1 MAVESLRPGDPCLVG
16 PHRLLGRL
24 GQGGM
29 GTVFLAVTPDDR
41 VVAVKVLR
49 DGCVDAE
56 GRRRFRRELEVLQR
70 VRGPHLV
77 EVLGGDASAVTPWI
91 VTRFVP
97 GQRLDELVAESGPLP
112 ELGLVRLGLGVALAL
127 RALHAA
133 GVVHRDL
140 TPGNVLVL
148 SGEAHVIDL
157 GLAVV
162 ADLTAVT
169 RSGMVLG
176 TAGYLA
182 PEQVLGEA
190 CNSSVDVHAWGATLA
205 LAGTGRPPYGTGRP
219 EAVLY
224 RVVHAPPDL
233 LGLAG
238 PLAALVA
245 ASLAKDAAQRPS
257 VDDIVLA
264 LEALGSRELVSV
276 SSGPQVLRTGSVP
289 AAEVG
294 VPGCLAPAV
303 PSTEVLHAGATGV
316 PGQDLTQVLGLAGT
330 RSLDRPSTASAS
342 TTASSSTTAAASGTA
357 AAVSAV
363 TAVSTVHA
371 LPVFSAEAPT
381 TAALTAPG
389 LASRHPETPVSTP
402 EPSHALTH
410 REPHVTRPSSYGPA
424 APVVPSPLP
433 AAGLTR
439 QPGGDG
445 RPPVLLQRLIVGV
458 PALLFIASAGLLAPV
473 VTGAALALGAVLL
486 QTSSRATAHR
496 RLLVE
501 RRGPRRRDPVVGLL
515 GLPARMVGAVW
526 DVVLAVPVV
535 VVVAAGPAY
544 VTVNLVHGGAGP
556 AAAASAALVIAA
568 VVTLTRRRFASTRQG
583 LGRTAAALAP
593 RLGDALVIGL
603 GLLAAAALLLAAPGP
618 IWWPVTSSTPSCV
631 PLLSCT

>member
-70 VRGPHLV
+70 VRGPNLV
-77 EVLGGDASAVTPWI
+77 EVLGGDASAVTHWI

-169 RSGMVLG
+169 RSGLVLG

-182 PEQVLGEA
+182 PEQVLGEP
-190 CNSSVDVHAWGATLA
+190 CDSSADVHAWGATLA

-276 SSGPQVLRTGSVP
+276 SSGPQVVRTGNVP

-294 VPGCLAPAV
+294 VPGCPAPAV
-303 PSTEVLHAGATGV
+303 PSTEVLHAGVTGV
-316 PGQDLTQVLGLAGT
+316 LGQDSTQVLGLAGA
-330 RSLDRPSTASAS
+330 RSLDQPSTASAS
-342 TTASSSTTAAASGTA
+342 TTASTSTTASLSTTAARSG
-357 AAVSAV
+357 
-363 TAVSTVHA
+363 
-371 LPVFSAEAPT
+371 T

-389 LASRHPETPVSTP
+389 RLTSRYPETPR
-402 EPSHALTH
+402 

-424 APVVPSPLP
+424 APVVPSALP

-439 QPGGDG
+439 EPGGDG
-445 RPPVLLQRLIVGV
+445 RRPVLLQRLVVGV

-473 VTGAALALGAVLL
+473 VTGAALALVAVLL
-486 QTSSRATAHR
+486 QTSSRAAAHR

-501 RRGPRRRDPVVGLL
+501 RRGPRRRDPVLGLL
-515 GLPARMVGAVW
+515 GLPARMVGAVV
-526 DVVLAVPVV
+526 DVVLTVPL
-535 VVVAAGPAY
+535 VVVAAAVPAY

-556 AAAASAALVIAA
+556 AAAASVALVIAA
-568 VVTLTRRRFASTRQG
+568 VVTVTRRRFASTRQG
-583 LGRTAAALAP
+583 LGRTATALAP

>member
-49 DGCVDAE
+49 DDCVDAE

-169 RSGMVLG
+169 RSGLVLG

-190 CNSSVDVHAWGATLA
+190 CDSSADVHAWGATLA

-276 SSGPQVLRTGSVP
+276 SSGPQVLRTGNVP

-294 VPGCLAPAV
+294 VAGCPAPAV

-316 PGQDLTQVLGLAGT
+316 LGQDSTQVLGLAGA
-330 RSLDRPSTASAS
+330 RSLDQPSTASTSTAASAS
-342 TTASSSTTAAASGTA
+342 TTAARSGMAAP
-357 AAVSAV
+357 VS
-363 TAVSTVHA
+363 
-371 LPVFSAEAPT
+371 
-381 TAALTAPG
+381 
-389 LASRHPETPVSTP
+389 SRHPETPVSTA
-402 EPSHALTH
+402 EPSHPLTR
-410 REPHVTRPSSYGPA
+410 REPHVTRPSSYAPA
-424 APVVPSPLP
+424 TPVVPSALP

-439 QPGGDG
+439 EPGGHG
-445 RPPVLLQRLIVGV
+445 RPPVLVQRLVVGV

-473 VTGAALALGAVLL
+473 VTGAALALVAVLL

-515 GLPARMVGAVW
+515 GRPARMVGAVL
-526 DVVLAVPVV
+526 DVVLAVPLV

-544 VTVNLVHGGAGP
+544 VTLNLVHGGAGP

-568 VVTLTRRRFASTRQG
+568 VVTVTRRRFASTRQG
-583 LGRTAAALAP
+583 LGRTVAALAP

-618 IWWPVTSSTPSCV
+618 TWWPVTSSTPSCV
-631 PLLSCT
+631 PVLSCT

>member
-1 MAVESLRPGDPCLVG
+1 VAVESLRPGDPCLVG

-169 RSGMVLG
+169 RSGLVLG

-190 CNSSVDVHAWGATLA
+190 CDSSADVHAWGATLA

-276 SSGPQVLRTGSVP
+276 SSGPQVLRTGNVP

-294 VPGCLAPAV
+294 VPGCPAPAV
-303 PSTEVLHAGATGV
+303 PSTEVLHAGVTGV
-316 PGQDLTQVLGLAGT
+316 LGQDSTQVLGLAGA
-330 RSLDRPSTASAS
+330 RSLDQPSTASAS
-342 TTASSSTTAAASGTA
+342 TTASTSTTASLSTTAARSG
-357 AAVSAV
+357 
-363 TAVSTVHA
+363 
-371 LPVFSAEAPT
+371 T

-389 LASRHPETPVSTP
+389 RLTSRYPETPR
-402 EPSHALTH
+402 

-424 APVVPSPLP
+424 APVVPSALP
-433 AAGLTR
+433 AAGLMR
-439 QPGGDG
+439 EPSGDG
-445 RPPVLLQRLIVGV
+445 RPPVLLQRLVVGV

-473 VTGAALALGAVLL
+473 VTGAALALVAVLL

-515 GLPARMVGAVW
+515 GLPARMVGAVV
-526 DVVLAVPVV
+526 DVVLAVPL
-535 VVVAAGPAY
+535 VVVAAAVPAY
-544 VTVNLVHGGAGP
+544 VTVNVVHGGAGP
-556 AAAASAALVIAA
+556 AAAASVALVIAA
-568 VVTLTRRRFASTRQG
+568 VVTVTRRRFASMRQG
-583 LGRTAAALAP
+583 LGRTATALAP

>member
-169 RSGMVLG
+169 RSGLVLG

-342 TTASSSTTAAASGTA
+342 TTASSSTTAARSGTA

-402 EPSHALTH
+402 EPSHALTR

-445 RPPVLLQRLIVGV
+445 RPPVLLQRLVVGV

-526 DVVLAVPVV
+526 DVVLAVPLV

-544 VTVNLVHGGAGP
+544 VTVNLVHGRAGP
-556 AAAASAALVIAA
+556 AAAASVALVIAA

-583 LGRTAAALAP
+583 LGRTAAMLAP
-593 RLGDALVIGL
+593 WLGDALVIGL

>member
-182 PEQVLGEA
+182 PEQVLGEP
-190 CNSSVDVHAWGATLA
+190 CDSSADVHAWGATLA

-257 VDDIVLA
+257 VNDIVLA

-276 SSGPQVLRTGSVP
+276 SSGPQVLRTGNVP

-303 PSTEVLHAGATGV
+303 PSTEVLHAGVTGV
-316 PGQDLTQVLGLAGT
+316 LGQDSTQVLGLTGA
-330 RSLDRPSTASAS
+330 RSLDRPSTASAW
-342 TTASSSTTAAASGTA
+342 TAASASTTAAVSGTA
-357 AAVSAV
+357 AAASAV
-363 TAVSTVHA
+363 TAAAAAMPVVPA
-371 LPVFSAEAPT
+371 LSVFSAGAPT

-389 LASRHPETPVSTP
+389 LTSRYPETPR
-402 EPSHALTH
+402 
-410 REPHVTRPSSYGPA
+410 REPPVTRPSSYGPA
-424 APVVPSPLP
+424 APVVPSALP

-439 QPGGDG
+439 EPSGDG
-445 RPPVLLQRLIVGV
+445 RPPVLLQRLVVGV

-473 VTGAALALGAVLL
+473 VTGAALALVAVLL

-501 RRGPRRRDPVVGLL
+501 RRGPRRRDPLVGLL
-515 GLPARMVGAVW
+515 GLPARMVGAVV
-526 DVVLAVPVV
+526 DVVLTVPL
-535 VVVAAGPAY
+535 VVVAAAVPAY

-556 AAAASAALVIAA
+556 AAAASVALVIAA
-568 VVTLTRRRFASTRQG
+568 VVTVTRRRFASTRQG
-583 LGRTAAALAP
+583 LGRTATALAP

>member
-1 MAVESLRPGDPCLVG
+1 VSVAVESLRPGDPCLVG

-182 PEQVLGEA
+182 PEQVLGEP
-190 CNSSVDVHAWGATLA
+190 CDSSVDVHAWGATLA

-257 VDDIVLA
+257 VNDIVLA

-276 SSGPQVLRTGSVP
+276 SSGPQVLRTGNVP

-303 PSTEVLHAGATGV
+303 PSTEVLHAGVTGV
-316 PGQDLTQVLGLAGT
+316 LGQDSTQVLGLTGA

-342 TTASSSTTAAASGTA
+342 TTASLSTTASASTTAARSGTA
-357 AAVSAV
+357 ASAV
-363 TAVSTVHA
+363 TAAAAAMPVVPA
-371 LPVFSAEAPT
+371 LSVFSAGAPT

-389 LASRHPETPVSTP
+389 LTSRYPETPR
-402 EPSHALTH
+402 
-410 REPHVTRPSSYGPA
+410 REPPVTRPSSYGPA
-424 APVVPSPLP
+424 APVVPSALP

-439 QPGGDG
+439 EPSGDG
-445 RPPVLLQRLIVGV
+445 RPPVLLQRLVVGV

-473 VTGAALALGAVLL
+473 VTGAALALVAVLL

-515 GLPARMVGAVW
+515 GLPARMVGAVV
-526 DVVLAVPVV
+526 DVVLTVPL
-535 VVVAAGPAY
+535 VVVAAAVPAY

-556 AAAASAALVIAA
+556 AAAASVALVIAA
-568 VVTLTRRRFASTRQG
+568 VVTVTRRRFASTRQG
-583 LGRTAAALAP
+583 LGRTATALAP

-631 PLLSCT
+631 PLLFCT